1 MPSRRRS
8 STRRRRGG
16 ASNNGYIPEPTNYK
30 DASMM
35 NQSLAQG
42 NQFAQMHANQHG
54 GFQPGPYPGSV
65 TESSL
70 PADLVASARLQPL
83 NAAFDE
89 IKGLRDPGQAGGKR
103 RGKKMSRK
111 AKKSKKSRKA
121 SKKSRKASKKSR
133 KASKKSRKASKKS
146 RKVSRRRRGGALGY
160 MDVKAPGMLLDDAMY
175 KQAGLNP
182 EWELAKDPNAF
193 APVAPRS

>member
-1 MPSRRRS
+1 MPSHRR

-16 ASNNGYIPEPTNYK
+16 AASNGYIPEPTNYK
-30 DASMM
+30 DTSMM
-35 NQSLAQG
+35 NQSLSQG

-54 GFQPGPYPGSV
+54 GFFQPGPYPGSV
-65 TESSL
+65 TDSSL
-70 PADLVASARLQPL
+70 PAELAGSARLQPL

-103 RGKKMSRK
+103 SRK
-111 AKKSKKSRKA
+111 NKKSRKSKKSKKSRK
-121 SKKSRKASKKSR
+121 SKKASRKAKKASRKNR
-133 KASKKSRKASKKS
+133 KASRKS